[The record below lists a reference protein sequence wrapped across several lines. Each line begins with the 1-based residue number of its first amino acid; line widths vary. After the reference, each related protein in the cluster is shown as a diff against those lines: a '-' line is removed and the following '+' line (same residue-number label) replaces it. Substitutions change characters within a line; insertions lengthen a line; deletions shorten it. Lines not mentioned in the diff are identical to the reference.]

1 MTFEILILFLL
12 LAAAL
17 LLFLLEWLSVDLV
30 TLLLLAA
37 LALFGILTPEEVFSG
52 FANEIIIILCSIFVL
67 SAALV
72 KTGVMNWLGHAIHTV
87 VGGNEFRILV
97 SVMLLSAGLSA
108 FLSNTTAVA
117 ILLPAVLGLSRQS
130 QVSPGRVLI
139 PLAFASMLGGTCTL
153 IGTSTNLAASGMLQK
168 MGMEPFSLFEF
179 GKIGLVLVVVGI
191 LYMSLL
197 GHRLLPRTAPAT
209 LTEEYQIREYLTEVI
224 VPQGSTLAGGSL
236 EDARLADRGVSIL
249 SIRRGERKIYPGPQR
264 RLREGDRLIVQT
276 TRDGL
281 LYVRETPDLVIQV
294 DGPLND
300 SDLVTD
306 SIQLVQAIIMPR
318 STLIGHTIRR
328 SRFRQRY
335 GVSVLAVYRKGAS
348 LVEGLVNLRFRVGDV
363 ILLQGPADRLGP
375 LQEARDLWIL
385 EESEHAL
392 FRRRRGSDALGALG
406 LSVLLGGLQVIP
418 ISIAFLLGA
427 LAVILLKCVTVE
439 EIYSFIEWRLI
450 VLIGGMTAFGLAM
463 QKTQADGYLADLIV
477 QWAFPLGLYWVLA
490 GFVVLTMLL
499 TQPLSNAAA
508 VLVVLPVAISTAGQL
523 GVNPRSLAVL
533 VTLSA
538 SVSLIAPFEPACLLV
553 FGPGKYRFRDFLISG
568 LPLSAIVVVVLL
580 VLVPVFWP
588 L

>member
-17 LLFLLEWLSVDLV
+17 VLFLLEWLSVDLV

-37 LALFGILTPEEVFSG
+37 LALSGILTAEEVFAG

-72 KTGVMNWLGHAIHTV
+72 KTGVMNWLGQAIHQV
-87 VGGNEFRILV
+87 VGGNELRILV
-97 SVMLLSAGLSA
+97 SVMLLSAVLSA

-130 QVSPGRVLI
+130 RVSPGRVLI

-153 IGTSTNLAASGMLQK
+153 IGTSTNLAASGMIQK

-179 GKIGLVLVVVGI
+179 VQIGLVLVVIGT
-191 LYMSLL
+191 LYMAIL
-197 GHRLLPRTAPAT
+197 GRRLLPRTGPAT
-209 LTEEYQIREYLTEVI
+209 LTEEYRIKEYLSEV
-224 VPQGSTLAGGSL
+224 VLPEGSTLVGRSL
-236 EDARLADRGVSIL
+236 EETPLGDRGVTVL
-249 SIRRGERKIYPGPQR
+249 SIQRNDRRIYPGPQR

-281 LYVRETPDLVIQV
+281 LYVRETPDLVIQA
-294 DGPLND
+294 DGPLD
-300 SDLVTD
+300 DTDLVTD
-306 SIQLVQAIIMPR
+306 TIQLVEAIIMPR

-328 SRFRQRY
+328 SKFRQRY
-335 GVSVLAVYRKGAS
+335 GVSVLAVYRQGVS
-348 LVEGLVNLRFRVGDV
+348 LVEGLANLRFRVGDV

-385 EESEHAL
+385 EESEHSL
-392 FRRRRGSDALGALG
+392 LRKRRGIYAVGALG
-406 LSVLLGGLQVIP
+406 LAVLLGGLQVVP
-418 ISIAFLLGA
+418 LSIAFLLGA
-427 LAVILLKCVTVE
+427 LTVVLLQCVTVE
-439 EIYSFIEWRLI
+439 EVYSFIEWRLI

-477 QWAFPLGLYWVLA
+477 QWALPLGLYWVLA

-499 TQPLSNAAA
+499 TQPMSNAAA
-508 VLVVLPVAISTAGQL
+508 VLVVLPVAVATAGQL
-523 GVNPRSLAVL
+523 DINPRSLAVL
-533 VTLSA
+533 VTLAA

-568 LPLSAIVVVVLL
+568 VPLSAIVVVVLL
-580 VLVPVFWP
+580 LLVPVLWP

>member
-12 LAAAL
+12 LAAAFV
-17 LLFLLEWLSVDLV
+17 LFLLEWLSVDVV
-30 TLLLLAA
+30 TLLLLVA
-37 LALFGILTPEEVFSG
+37 LVLFGILTPEEVFSG
-52 FANEIIIILCSIFVL
+52 FSNEIIIILCSVFVL

-72 KTGVMNWLGHAIHTV
+72 RTGVMNWLGHVLHAL

-117 ILLPAVLGLSRQS
+117 ILLPVVMGLSRES
-130 QVSPGRVLI
+130 GVSPGRILM

-153 IGTSTNLAASGMLQK
+153 IGTSTNLAASGMILK

-179 GKIGLVLVVVGI
+179 AQIGLVMVLVGT
-191 LYMSLL
+191 LYMAFL

-209 LTEEYQIREYLTEVI
+209 LTEEYRIKEYLTEVI
-224 VPQGSTLAGGSL
+224 VPEGSALAGGSL
-236 EDARLADRGVSIL
+236 EEVPLLDRGVTVL
-249 SIRRGERKIYPGPQR
+249 SIQRGERRIYPGPQR
-264 RLREGDRLIVQT
+264 RLREGDRLIVQA
-276 TRDGL
+276 TREGL
-281 LYVRETPDLVIQV
+281 LYVRETPDLVIQA
-294 DGPLND
+294 DRPLND
-300 SDLVTD
+300 TDLMTD
-306 SIQLVQAIIMPR
+306 SIQLVEAIIMPR
-318 STLIGHTIRR
+318 STLIGHTIRKWK
-328 SRFRQRY
+328 FRQRY
-335 GVSVLAVYRKGAS
+335 GVTVLALYRQGAS
-348 LVEGLVNLRFRVGDV
+348 LVEGLAGLRFKVGDV
-363 ILLQGPADRLGP
+363 LLLQGPADRLMP

-385 EESEHAL
+385 EESEHTL
-392 FRRRRGSDALGALG
+392 FSKRRGVYALGALV
-406 LSVLLGGLQVIP
+406 LAVLLGGLQVIP

-439 EIYSFIEWRLI
+439 EAYGFIEWRLI
-450 VLIGGMTAFGLAM
+450 ILIGGMTAFGLAM
-463 QKTQADGYLADLIV
+463 QKTQADGYLAELIV
-477 QWAFPLGLYWVLA
+477 EWALPLGLYWVLA

-508 VLVVLPVAISTAGQL
+508 VLVVLPVAVATAGQL

-533 VTLSA
+533 VTLAA

-568 LPLSAIVVVVLL
+568 LPLSAIMVILL
-580 VLVPVFWP
+580 LLLVPVFWP

>member
-12 LAAAL
+12 LAAAVV
-17 LLFLLEWLSVDLV
+17 LFVLEWLSVDLV

-72 KTGVMNWLGHAIHTV
+72 KTGVMNWLSQAIHGV

-117 ILLPAVLGLSRQS
+117 ILLPVVLGLSRQS
-130 QVSPGRVLI
+130 RVSPGKVLI

-153 IGTSTNLAASGMLQK
+153 IGTSTNLAASGMIQK

-179 GKIGLVLVVVGI
+179 GKIGLVLVVVGT
-191 LYMSLL
+191 LYMAFL

-209 LTEEYQIREYLTEVI
+209 LTEEYRIKEYLSEVI
-224 VPQGSTLAGGSL
+224 VPEGSTLAGGSIEETPL
-236 EDARLADRGVSIL
+236 GDQGVTVL
-249 SIRRGERKIYPGPQR
+249 SIQRGQRRIYPGPQR
-264 RLREGDRLIVQT
+264 RLREGDRLIVQA

-281 LYVRETPDLVIQV
+281 LYVRETPDLVIQA

-300 SDLVTD
+300 ADLVTD
-306 SIQLVQAIIMPR
+306 SIQLVEAIIMPG
-318 STLIGHTIRR
+318 STLISRTIRK

-335 GVSVLAVYRKGAS
+335 GVSVLAVYRQGVS
-348 LVEGLVNLRFRVGDV
+348 LVEGLANLRFRVGDV
-363 ILLQGPADRLGP
+363 VLLQGPADHLAP
-375 LQEARDLWIL
+375 LQQARDLWIL
-385 EESEHAL
+385 EESEHVL
-392 FRRRRGSDALGALG
+392 FRKRRGTYAMGSLG
-406 LSVLLGGLQVIP
+406 LAVLLGGLQVIP
-418 ISIAFLLGA
+418 LSIAFLLGA
-427 LAVILLKCVTVE
+427 LTVVLLKCVTVE
-439 EIYSFIEWRLI
+439 EVYTFIEWRLI
-450 VLIGGMTAFGLAM
+450 ILIGGMTAFGLAM
-463 QKTQADGYLADLIV
+463 QKTHADGYMADLIV
-477 QWAFPLGLYWVLA
+477 EWALPLGLYWVLG
-490 GFVVLTMLL
+490 GFVILTMLL

-508 VLVVLPVAISTAGQL
+508 VLVVLPVAIATAEQL
-523 GVNPRSLAVL
+523 DVNPHSLAVL
-533 VTLSA
+533 VTLAA

-553 FGPGKYRFRDFLISG
+553 FGPGKYRFRDFLVSG
-568 LPLSAIVVVVLL
+568 LPLSAIVVVLL
-580 VLVPVFWP
+580 LLLVPVFWP

>member
-12 LAAAL
+12 LAAAFV
-17 LLFLLEWLSVDLV
+17 LFLLEWLSVDVV
-30 TLLLLAA
+30 TLLLLVA
-37 LALFGILTPEEVFSG
+37 LVLFGILTPEEVFSG
-52 FANEIIIILCSIFVL
+52 FSNEIIIILCSVFVL

-72 KTGVMNWLGHAIHTV
+72 KTGVLNWLGHSLHAL

-117 ILLPAVLGLSRQS
+117 ILLPVVLGLSRES
-130 QVSPGRVLI
+130 GVSPGRILI

-153 IGTSTNLAASGMLQK
+153 IGTSTNLAASGMILK

-179 GKIGLVLVVVGI
+179 AQIGLVMVLVGT
-191 LYMSLL
+191 LYMAFL

-209 LTEEYQIREYLTEVI
+209 LTEEYRIKEYLTEVI
-224 VPQGSTLAGGSL
+224 VPEGSALAGGSL
-236 EDARLADRGVSIL
+236 EEVPLLDRGVTVL
-249 SIRRGERKIYPGPQR
+249 SIQRGERRIYPGPQR
-264 RLREGDRLIVQT
+264 RLREGDRLIVQA
-276 TRDGL
+276 TREGL
-281 LYVRETPDLVIQV
+281 LYVRETPDLVIQA

-300 SDLVTD
+300 TDLMTD
-306 SIQLVQAIIMPR
+306 SIQLVEAIIMPR
-318 STLIGHTIRR
+318 STLIGHTIRKW
-328 SRFRQRY
+328 RFRQRY
-335 GVSVLAVYRKGAS
+335 GVTVLALYRQGAS
-348 LVEGLVNLRFRVGDV
+348 LVEGLAGLRFKVGDV
-363 ILLQGPADRLGP
+363 LLLQGPADRLMP

-385 EESEHAL
+385 EESEHTL
-392 FRRRRGSDALGALG
+392 FSKRRGVYALGALV
-406 LSVLLGGLQVIP
+406 LAVLLGGLQVIP

-427 LAVILLKCVTVE
+427 LVVILLKCVTVE
-439 EIYSFIEWRLI
+439 EAYGFIEWRLI
-450 VLIGGMTAFGLAM
+450 ILIGGMTAFGLAM
-463 QKTQADGYLADLIV
+463 QKTQADGYLAELIV
-477 QWAFPLGLYWVLA
+477 EWALPLGLYWVLA

-508 VLVVLPVAISTAGQL
+508 VLVVLPVAVATAGQL

-533 VTLSA
+533 VTLAA

-568 LPLSAIVVVVLL
+568 LPLSAILVILL
-580 VLVPVFWP
+580 LLLVPVFWP

>member
-12 LAAAL
+12 LAAAFV
-17 LLFLLEWLSVDLV
+17 LFLLEWLSVDVV
-30 TLLLLAA
+30 TLLLLVA
-37 LALFGILTPEEVFSG
+37 LVLFGILTPEEVFSG
-52 FANEIIIILCSIFVL
+52 FSNEIIIILCSVFVL

-72 KTGVMNWLGHAIHTV
+72 RTGVMNWLGHVLHAL

-117 ILLPAVLGLSRQS
+117 ILLPVVMGLSRQS
-130 QVSPGRVLI
+130 GVSPGRILI

-153 IGTSTNLAASGMLQK
+153 IGTSTNLAASGMILK

-179 GKIGLVLVVVGI
+179 AQIGLVMVLVGT
-191 LYMSLL
+191 LYMAFL

-209 LTEEYQIREYLTEVI
+209 LTEEYRIKEYLTEVI
-224 VPQGSTLAGGSL
+224 VPEGSALAGGSL
-236 EDARLADRGVSIL
+236 EEVPLLDRGVTVL
-249 SIRRGERKIYPGPQR
+249 SIQRGERRIYPGPQR
-264 RLREGDRLIVQT
+264 RLREGDRLIVQA
-276 TRDGL
+276 TREGL
-281 LYVRETPDLVIQV
+281 LYVRETPDLVIQA

-300 SDLVTD
+300 TDLMTD
-306 SIQLVQAIIMPR
+306 SIQLVEAIIMPR
-318 STLIGHTIRR
+318 STLIGHTIRKW
-328 SRFRQRY
+328 RFRQRY
-335 GVSVLAVYRKGAS
+335 GVTVLALYRQGAS
-348 LVEGLVNLRFRVGDV
+348 LVEGLAGLRFKVGDV
-363 ILLQGPADRLGP
+363 LLLQGPADRLMP

-385 EESEHAL
+385 EESEHTL
-392 FRRRRGSDALGALG
+392 FSKRRGVYALGALV
-406 LSVLLGGLQVIP
+406 LAVLLGGLQVIP

-439 EIYSFIEWRLI
+439 EAYGFIEWRLI
-450 VLIGGMTAFGLAM
+450 ILIGGMTAFGLAM
-463 QKTQADGYLADLIV
+463 QKTQADGYLAELIV
-477 QWAFPLGLYWVLA
+477 EWALPLGLYWVLA

-508 VLVVLPVAISTAGQL
+508 VLVVLPVAVATAGQL

-533 VTLSA
+533 VTLAA

-568 LPLSAIVVVVLL
+568 LPLSAIMVILL
-580 VLVPVFWP
+580 LLLVPVFWP

>member
-17 LLFLLEWLSVDLV
+17 VFFLLEWLSVDVV
-30 TLLLLAA
+30 TLLLLVA

-52 FANEIIIILCSIFVL
+52 FASEIIIILCSVFVL

-72 KTGVMNWLGHAIHTV
+72 KTGVVNWLGPAIHGV
-87 VGGNEFRILV
+87 VGGNELRILI

-117 ILLPAVLGLSRQS
+117 ILLPVVLGLSRES
-130 QVSPGRVLI
+130 RVSPGRVLM
-139 PLAFASMLGGTCTL
+139 PMAFASMLGGTCTL
-153 IGTSTNLAASGMLQK
+153 IGTSTNLAASGMILK

-179 GKIGLVLVVVGI
+179 AQIGLLLVVVGT
-191 LYMSLL
+191 LYMAFL

-209 LTEEYQIREYLTEVI
+209 LTEEYRIKEYLTEVI
-224 VPQGSTLAGGSL
+224 VPEGSSLAGGSL
-236 EDARLADRGVSIL
+236 EEVPLLDRGVTVL
-249 SIRRGERKIYPGPQR
+249 SIQRGERRTYPGPQR
-264 RLREGDRLIVQT
+264 RLQEGDRLIVQS
-276 TRDGL
+276 TREGL
-281 LYVRETPDLVIQV
+281 LYLQETPDLVIQA

-300 SDLVTD
+300 TDLVTD
-306 SIQLVQAIIMPR
+306 SIQLVEAIIMPR
-318 STLIGHTIRR
+318 STLIGHTIRK

-335 GVSVLAVYRKGAS
+335 GVSVLALYRKGVSLAEGLAS
-348 LVEGLVNLRFRVGDV
+348 LRFKVGDV
-363 ILLQGPADRLGP
+363 VLLQGPADRLAP

-385 EESEHAL
+385 EESEHTL
-392 FRRRRGSDALGALG
+392 FRKRRGSYALGALG
-406 LSVLLGGLQVIP
+406 LAVLLGGLQVIP
-418 ISIAFLLGA
+418 LSIAFLLGA
-427 LAVILLKCVTVE
+427 VAVILLKCVTVE
-439 EIYSFIEWRLI
+439 EAYVFIEWRLI
-450 VLIGGMTAFGLAM
+450 ILIGGMTAFGLAM

-477 QWAFPLGLYWVLA
+477 EWALPLGLYWVLA

-508 VLVVLPVAISTAGQL
+508 VLVVLPVAVATAGQL

-533 VTLSA
+533 VTLAA

-568 LPLSAIVVVVLL
+568 LPLSAIVVVLL
-580 VLVPVFWP
+580 LLLVPVFWP

>member
-12 LAAAL
+12 LAAAFV
-17 LLFLLEWLSVDLV
+17 LFLLEWLSVDVV
-30 TLLLLAA
+30 TLLLLVA
-37 LALFGILTPEEVFSG
+37 LVLFGILTPEEVFSG
-52 FANEIIIILCSIFVL
+52 FSNEIIIILCSVFVL

-72 KTGVMNWLGHAIHTV
+72 RTGVMNWLGHVLHAL

-117 ILLPAVLGLSRQS
+117 ILLPVVMGLSRQS
-130 QVSPGRVLI
+130 GVSPGRILI

-153 IGTSTNLAASGMLQK
+153 IGTSTNLAASGMILK

-179 GKIGLVLVVVGI
+179 AQIGLVMVLVGT
-191 LYMSLL
+191 LYMAFL

-209 LTEEYQIREYLTEVI
+209 LTEEYRIKEYLTEVI
-224 VPQGSTLAGGSL
+224 VPEGSALAGGSL
-236 EDARLADRGVSIL
+236 EEVPLLDRGVTVL
-249 SIRRGERKIYPGPQR
+249 SIQRGERRIYPGPQR
-264 RLREGDRLIVQT
+264 RLREGDRLIVQA
-276 TRDGL
+276 TREGL
-281 LYVRETPDLVIQV
+281 LYVRETPDLVIQA

-300 SDLVTD
+300 TDLMTD
-306 SIQLVQAIIMPR
+306 SIQLVEAIIMPR
-318 STLIGHTIRR
+318 STLIGHTIRKW
-328 SRFRQRY
+328 RFRQRY
-335 GVSVLAVYRKGAS
+335 GVTVLALYRQGAS
-348 LVEGLVNLRFRVGDV
+348 LVEGLAGLRFKVGDV
-363 ILLQGPADRLGP
+363 LLLQGPADRLMP

-385 EESEHAL
+385 EESEHTL
-392 FRRRRGSDALGALG
+392 FSKRRGVYALGALV
-406 LSVLLGGLQVIP
+406 LAVLLGGLQVIP

-439 EIYSFIEWRLI
+439 EAYGFIEWRLI
-450 VLIGGMTAFGLAM
+450 ILIGGMTAFGLAM
-463 QKTQADGYLADLIV
+463 QKTQADGYLAELIV
-477 QWAFPLGLYWVLA
+477 EWALPLGLYWVLA

-508 VLVVLPVAISTAGQL
+508 VLVVLPVAVATAGQL
-523 GVNPRSLAVL
+523 GVHPRSLAVL
-533 VTLSA
+533 VTLAA

-568 LPLSAIVVVVLL
+568 LPLSAIMVILL
-580 VLVPVFWP
+580 LLLVPVFWP

>member
-30 TLLLLAA
+30 TLCLLAA

-72 KTGVMNWLGHAIHTV
+72 KTGVMNWLGHAIHAV
-87 VGGNEFRILV
+87 VGGNEFRIIV

-130 QVSPGRVLI
+130 RVSPGRVLI

-179 GKIGLVLVVVGI
+179 GKIGLVLVVVGT
-191 LYMSLL
+191 LYMSFL

-224 VPQGSTLAGGSL
+224 VPQGSRLAGGSL

-249 SIRRGERKIYPGPQR
+249 SIRRGERRIYPGPQR

-281 LYVRETPDLVIQV
+281 LYIRETPDLVIQA

-335 GVSVLAVYRKGAS
+335 GVSVLAVYRQGAS

-392 FRRRRGSDALGALG
+392 FRRRRGSYALGALG

-439 EIYSFIEWRLI
+439 EVYGFIEWRLI
-450 VLIGGMTAFGLAM
+450 ILIGGMTAFGLAM

-508 VLVVLPVAISTAGQL
+508 VLVVLPVAIATAGQL

-533 VTLSA
+533 VTLAA

-568 LPLSAIVVVVLL
+568 LPLSAIVVVLLL

>member
-17 LLFLLEWLSVDLV
+17 VLFLLEWLSVDLV
-30 TLLLLAA
+30 TLSLLAA

-72 KTGVMNWLGHAIHTV
+72 KTGVMNWLGQAIHAV

-130 QVSPGRVLI
+130 QISPGRVLI

-179 GKIGLVLVVVGI
+179 GKIGLVLVVVGT
-191 LYMSLL
+191 LYMSFL

-249 SIRRGERKIYPGPQR
+249 SIRRGERRIYPGPQR

-281 LYVRETPDLVIQV
+281 LYIRETTDLVIQA

-300 SDLVTD
+300 NDLVTD

-335 GVSVLAVYRKGAS
+335 GVSVLAVYRQGAS

-392 FRRRRGSDALGALG
+392 FSRRRGSYALGALG

-439 EIYSFIEWRLI
+439 EVYGFIEWRLI
-450 VLIGGMTAFGLAM
+450 ILIGGMTAFGLAI

-508 VLVVLPVAISTAGQL
+508 VLVVLPVAIATAGQL

-533 VTLSA
+533 VTLAA

-568 LPLSAIVVVVLL
+568 LPLSAIVVVLLL

>member
-17 LLFLLEWLSVDLV
+17 VLFLLEWLSVDLV

-72 KTGVMNWLGHAIHTV
+72 KTGVMNWLGHAIHAV

-130 QVSPGRVLI
+130 RVSPGRVLI

-179 GKIGLVLVVVGI
+179 GKIGLVLVVVGT
-191 LYMSLL
+191 LYMSFL

-249 SIRRGERKIYPGPQR
+249 SIRWGERKIYPGPQR

-281 LYVRETPDLVIQV
+281 LYVRETPDLVIQA

-335 GVSVLAVYRKGAS
+335 GVSVLAVYRQGAS

-385 EESEHAL
+385 EESEHVL
-392 FRRRRGSDALGALG
+392 FRRRRGSYALGALG

-439 EIYSFIEWRLI
+439 EVYSFIEWRLI

-508 VLVVLPVAISTAGQL
+508 VLVVLPVAIATAGQL

-533 VTLSA
+533 VTLAA

-568 LPLSAIVVVVLL
+568 LPLSAIVVVLLL

>member
-348 LVEGLVNLRFRVGDV
+348 LVEGLVDLRFRVGDV

>member
-1 MTFEILILFLL
+1 M
-12 LAAAL
+12 
-17 LLFLLEWLSVDLV
+17 
-30 TLLLLAA
+30 
-37 LALFGILTPEEVFSG
+37 
-52 FANEIIIILCSIFVL
+52 
-67 SAALV
+67 
-72 KTGVMNWLGHAIHTV
+72 
-87 VGGNEFRILV
+87 
-97 SVMLLSAGLSA
+97 
-108 FLSNTTAVA
+108 
-117 ILLPAVLGLSRQS
+117 
-130 QVSPGRVLI
+130 
-139 PLAFASMLGGTCTL
+139 
-153 IGTSTNLAASGMLQK
+153 
-168 MGMEPFSLFEF
+168 
-179 GKIGLVLVVVGI
+179 
-191 LYMSLL
+191 
-197 GHRLLPRTAPAT
+197 
-209 LTEEYQIREYLTEVI
+209 
-224 VPQGSTLAGGSL
+224 
-236 EDARLADRGVSIL
+236 
-249 SIRRGERKIYPGPQR
+249 
-264 RLREGDRLIVQT
+264 
-276 TRDGL
+276 
-281 LYVRETPDLVIQV
+281 IQV

-348 LVEGLVNLRFRVGDV
+348 LVEGLVDLRFRVGDV

>member
-17 LLFLLEWLSVDLV
+17 VLFLLEWLSVDLV
-30 TLLLLAA
+30 TLSLLAA

-72 KTGVMNWLGHAIHTV
+72 KTGVMNWLGHAIHAV
-87 VGGNEFRILV
+87 VGGNEFRIIV

-130 QVSPGRVLI
+130 RVSPGRVLI

-179 GKIGLVLVVVGI
+179 GKIGLVLVVVGT
-191 LYMSLL
+191 LYMSFL
-197 GHRLLPRTAPAT
+197 GRRLLPRTAPAT
-209 LTEEYQIREYLTEVI
+209 LTEEYQIREYLTEVV
-224 VPQGSTLAGGSL
+224 VPQGSRLAGGSL
-236 EDARLADRGVSIL
+236 EDAGLADRGVSVL
-249 SIRRGERKIYPGPQR
+249 SIRRGEQRIYPGPQR

-281 LYVRETPDLVIQV
+281 LYVRETPDLVIQA

-335 GVSVLAVYRKGAS
+335 GVSVLAVYRQGAS

-385 EESEHAL
+385 EESEHVL
-392 FRRRRGSDALGALG
+392 FRRRRGSYALGALG

-439 EIYSFIEWRLI
+439 EVYSFIEWRLI

-508 VLVVLPVAISTAGQL
+508 VLVVLPVAIATAGQL

-533 VTLSA
+533 VTLAA

-568 LPLSAIVVVVLL
+568 LPLSAIVVVLLL

>member
-17 LLFLLEWLSVDLV
+17 VLFLLEWLSVDLV
-30 TLLLLAA
+30 TLSLLAA

-72 KTGVMNWLGHAIHTV
+72 KTGVMNWLGHAIHAV
-87 VGGNEFRILV
+87 VGGNEFRIIV

-209 LTEEYQIREYLTEVI
+209 LTEEYQIREYLTEVV

-249 SIRRGERKIYPGPQR
+249 SIRRGERRIYPGPQR

-281 LYVRETPDLVIQV
+281 LYVRETPDLVIQA
-294 DGPLND
+294 DGSLND

-335 GVSVLAVYRKGAS
+335 GVSVLAVYRQGAS

-385 EESEHAL
+385 EESEHVL
-392 FRRRRGSDALGALG
+392 FRRRRGSYALGALG

-439 EIYSFIEWRLI
+439 EVYGFIEWRLI

-508 VLVVLPVAISTAGQL
+508 VLVVLPVAIATAGQL

-533 VTLSA
+533 VTLAA

-568 LPLSAIVVVVLL
+568 LPLSAIVVVLLL

>member
-12 LAAAL
+12 LAAAFV
-17 LLFLLEWLSVDLV
+17 LFLLEWLSVDVV
-30 TLLLLAA
+30 TLLLLVA
-37 LALFGILTPEEVFSG
+37 LVLFGILTPEEVFSG
-52 FANEIIIILCSIFVL
+52 FSNEIIIILCSVFVL

-72 KTGVMNWLGHAIHTV
+72 RTGVMNWLGHVLHAL

-117 ILLPAVLGLSRQS
+117 ILLPVVMGLSRES
-130 QVSPGRVLI
+130 GVSPGRILM

-153 IGTSTNLAASGMLQK
+153 IGTSTNLAASGMILK

-179 GKIGLVLVVVGI
+179 AQIGLVMVLVGT
-191 LYMSLL
+191 LYMAFL

-209 LTEEYQIREYLTEVI
+209 LTEEYRIKEYLTEVI
-224 VPQGSTLAGGSL
+224 VPEGSALAGGSL
-236 EDARLADRGVSIL
+236 EEVPLLDRGVTVL
-249 SIRRGERKIYPGPQR
+249 SIQRGERRIYPGPQR
-264 RLREGDRLIVQT
+264 RLREGDRLIVQA
-276 TRDGL
+276 TREGL
-281 LYVRETPDLVIQV
+281 LYVRETPDLVIQA
-294 DGPLND
+294 DRPLND
-300 SDLVTD
+300 TDLMTD
-306 SIQLVQAIIMPR
+306 SIQLVEAIIMPR
-318 STLIGHTIRR
+318 STLIGHTIRKW
-328 SRFRQRY
+328 RFRQRY
-335 GVSVLAVYRKGAS
+335 GVTVLALYRQGAS
-348 LVEGLVNLRFRVGDV
+348 LVEGLAGLRFKVGDV
-363 ILLQGPADRLGP
+363 LLLQGPADRLMP

-385 EESEHAL
+385 EESEHTL
-392 FRRRRGSDALGALG
+392 FSKRRGVYALGALV
-406 LSVLLGGLQVIP
+406 LAVLLGGLQVIP

-439 EIYSFIEWRLI
+439 EAYGFIEWRLI
-450 VLIGGMTAFGLAM
+450 ILIGGMTAFGLAM
-463 QKTQADGYLADLIV
+463 QKTQADGYLAELIV
-477 QWAFPLGLYWVLA
+477 EWALPLGLYWVLA

-508 VLVVLPVAISTAGQL
+508 VLVVLPVAVATAGQL

-533 VTLSA
+533 VTLAA

-568 LPLSAIVVVVLL
+568 LPLSAIMVILL
-580 VLVPVFWP
+580 LLLVPVFWP